1 MTISEVAKQAKVGV
15 ETIRFYE
22 REGLL
27 EQPRKP
33 VSGYRQ
39 YLTSHVERI
48 RFLKQCQSFGFSL
61 AEAGMLAHSLERGAA
76 TCEDACNLAER
87 KLKDLK
93 AKIAEY
99 EALARRLENLV
110 DAPCRRQQN
119 AQCSV
124 VDALTNGD
132 CQEA

>member
-1 MTISEVAKQAKVGV
+1 MTISEVARQAKVGV

-27 EQPRKP
+27 DQPRKP

-39 YLTSHVERI
+39 YNTNHVERI
-48 RFLKQCQSFGFSL
+48 RFLKQCQSFGFTL
-61 AEAGMLAHSLERGAA
+61 AEAGMLAQSLERGAA
-76 TCEDACNLAER
+76 TCENTCNLAER
-87 KLKDLK
+87 KLHDLR

-99 EALARRLENLV
+99 EALAQRLEKLV

-119 AQCSV
+119 TNCSV
-124 VDALTNGD
+124 VDALKNGD
-132 CQEA
+132 CQGF